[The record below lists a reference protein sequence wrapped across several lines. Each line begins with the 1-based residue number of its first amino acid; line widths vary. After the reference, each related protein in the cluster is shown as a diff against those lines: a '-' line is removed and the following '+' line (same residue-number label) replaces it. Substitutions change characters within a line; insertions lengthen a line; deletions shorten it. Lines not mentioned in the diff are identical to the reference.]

1 MCTASFHLGIDFGA
15 KRSGT
20 TALVHNREDRLTVLR
35 CAKNED
41 ADAFLERSV
50 AALSGGEAAAIYI
63 DAPLSL
69 PRVLHGLS
77 ADGPTDAQADPAMAD
92 WFFRAADRA
101 LGAMSPMFLGGLSAR
116 AMKLAWTWRRE
127 GHTVVE
133 TWPRGMVRLLE
144 LEGYRAKDR
153 GAVQGFLERH
163 AALLGLPQPLPA
175 LRDQHELDAV
185 LAWASGLRHRRG
197 IGSAFGEPD
206 EGLIHL

>member
-1 MCTASFHLGIDFGA
+1 MRTASFHLGIDFGA
-15 KRSGT
+15 KHSGNT
-20 TALVHNREDRLTVLR
+20 VVVHDREGRLETLR

-50 AALSGGEAAAIYI
+50 AALAGGEAVSIYI

-69 PRVLHGLS
+69 PRVLHGFP
-77 ADGPTDAQADPAMAD
+77 ADGPMDAQADPATAD

-116 AMKLAWTWRRE
+116 AMKLAWTWRQE

-133 TWPRGMVRLLE
+133 TWPRGLVRLME

-153 GAVQGFLERH
+153 GAVQGFLERY
-163 AALLGLPQPLPA
+163 AALLDLPQPLPA
-175 LRDQHELDAV
+175 LHDQHELDAV

-197 IGSAFGEPD
+197 IGSAFGEAD